1 MIKNLKKVIST
12 LAAVAILATSASA
25 FAVSF
30 PDVDANAS
38 YAGAVE
44 ALTTLGVVN
53 GDDNGKFNPE
63 NTVTRAEFAKMV
75 VEALGAGSE
84 AASSTDTKFVDAKG
98 HWAAGYIEVGVAKA
112 FINGYD
118 EKTFGPDDQVTYAQA
133 VKMLVAAIG
142 YETYASQQGGWPSG
156 YLAYGSELDI
166 IAGVTGVAN
175 DTALTRAQCAVL
187 IYNTLKAPICK
198 VDGYEQNYKGEWVPN
213 LEEMNGTAKG
223 WQTLLTSKH
232 DAYVVRG
239 RVMDANKKEGTVGF
253 KIEVAENF
261 NGQYVVVP
269 QTVTVNGTPTVSVP
283 SGAVASYKEPAVNI
297 GTTNAADLLYT
308 YAEAII
314 AKDADTSEY
323 TLVAITP
330 YGASKTVEFAAK
342 DIATINPT
350 ASPKTID
357 VKKENSNKT
366 TTYKLNTGVKVYVN
380 GDESAAGL
388 ADTALASSNVRG
400 TVVLVDETNTGST
413 ATDGL
418 YDYVMVDKYD
428 VAQVSD
434 VRVKND
440 EVTIVTDTSSVR
452 INWSLVDEDT
462 TSVVIYKDGVE
473 ISYEDVKEDD
483 VILVKNDAAK
493 SWYEIYVSDK
503 TVSGTATG
511 KSTTAG
517 KEYLLVDGTKYE
529 FDNVGDINSMAL
541 NTEYI
546 LSLDAMGYV
555 YTWEQGETNK
565 NVGVVIGMYTKN
577 GEETP
582 TVRMI
587 DANGEIVTYE
597 AKTLAAAEAIA
608 TAVGMGTD
616 VEFKKAELL
625 ADTTDVDGDSNVT
638 EINPAKIANCVIEY
652 TISSGKIVLKNAV
665 APVNAGSGN
674 DEVDY
679 KASTSK
685 LGGYTIDATATK
697 ILDLDAYLNANGD
710 VAVFDAANFED
721 EGNYKAWVFDRNQKT
736 GVHGLVLLTS
746 GTTSLKATSALAVVT
761 ASGSVTDVDS
771 VSCQVLTV
779 ARNGE
784 EDIEVLVA
792 EQADGADAGT
802 DTDAENSFP
811 EGTVVMYTVG
821 AEGYVESGNI
831 HKIFTPA
838 ANYAAMMTA
847 ILGQT
852 NFAVATDSS
861 YITDADSDGIY
872 SIAGAIAA
880 DADVEIYYGPVYS
893 ASASVLELFTKKEA
907 KAFTWTDKDDV
918 VHTAETLQVS
928 SINDTE
934 AFTLAGANL
943 YTYNYDAIA
952 GEGMSVTVGGTVQK
966 NTLYKNMFE
975 HDATNTYVNWG
986 ARTAAAVEP
995 MTALVRV
1002 NDGDVTDVIFFV
1014 AE

>member
-38 YAGAVE
+38 YAGAVD

-198 VDGYEQNYKGEWVPN
+198 VDGYEQNYKGEWVPK
-213 LEEMNGTAKG
+213 LVEMNGTAKG

-232 DAYVVRG
+232 DAFVVRG
-239 RVMDANKKEGTVGF
+239 RVMSVDKKEGTVSY
-253 KIEVAENF
+253 KVEAAENF
-261 NGQYVVVP
+261 DGYYVTTAAVVGATAP
-269 QTVTVNGTPTVSVP
+269 YEVP
-283 SGAVASYKEPAVNI
+283 AYI
-297 GTTNAADLLYT
+297 GTTAAADMLYT
-308 YAEAII
+308 YSEAII
-314 AKDADTSEY
+314 QKDADTSEY
-323 TLVAITP
+323 TMVAITP
-330 YGASKTVEFAAK
+330 YGAAKTVEFDAK
-342 DIATINPT
+342 DLAAVNAIDPS
-350 ASPKTID
+350 ASPAVVANTIE

-366 TTYKLNTGVKVYVN
+366 TTYKLVDTPSVYVN
-380 GDESAAGL
+380 GELSTSGL
-388 ADTALASSNVRG
+388 ADSALSASNVRG
-400 TVVLVDETNTGST
+400 TVTLVDATAAGST
-413 ATDGL
+413 ATDGK
-418 YDYVMVDKYD
+418 YDYVMVDKY
-428 VAQVSD
+428 VAAQVTD

-440 EVTIVTDTSSVR
+440 EVTVVTDTASVR

-462 TSVVIYKDGVE
+462 TSVVFYKDGAE

-483 VILVKNDAAK
+483 VILVKSD
-493 SWYEIYVSDK
+493 STGDWYEVYVSDK

-511 KSTTAG
+511 KSTTPG

-529 FDNVGDINSMAL
+529 FDNVGDIATMDL
-541 NTEYI
+541 NADYV

-555 YTWEQGETNK
+555 YTYEQGETNK
-565 NVGVVIGMYTKN
+565 NVGVVVGIYTKA
-577 GEETP
+577 GEEYP
-582 TVRMI
+582 TIRMI
-587 DANGEIVTYE
+587 DGNGEVVTYE
-597 AKTLAAAEAIA
+597 AKTAAVVTSIVSQLGATSAYADGVLSKAEVIAAGIEKAVIEYNLSSGKLVYKAAA
-608 TAVGMGTD
+608 TAVNAGAGND
-616 VEFKKAELL
+616 
-625 ADTTDVDGDSNVT
+625 
-638 EINPAKIANCVIEY
+638 
-652 TISSGKIVLKNAV
+652 AV
-665 APVNAGSGN
+665 A
-674 DEVDY
+674 Y

-697 ILDLDAYLNANGD
+697 ILDLDAFIHADGD

-721 EGNYKAWVFDRNQKT
+721 EGDYKAWVFDRNQKT
-736 GVHGLVLLTS
+736 GVHGLVILTS
-746 GTTSLKATSALAVVT
+746 GTTSLKATSTLAVVT
-761 ASGSVTDVDS
+761 ASGSVTDVDG

-784 EDIEVLVA
+784 EGIEVLYANTTTV
-792 EQADGADAGT
+792 
-802 DTDAENSFP
+802 P
-811 EGTVVMYTVG
+811 EGTVIMYTVG
-821 AEGYVESGNI
+821 AEGYVENGKL

-838 ANYAAMMTA
+838 ADYATMMSG
-847 ILGQT
+847 ILAET
-852 NFAVATDSS
+852 NFTAEAANS
-861 YITDADSDGIY
+861 YIVDVIGSESADGIY
-872 SIAGAIAA
+872 SLKVDGNT

-893 ASASVLELFTKKEA
+893 ASASVLELFKGQAAGK
-907 KAFTWTDKDDV
+907 
-918 VHTAETLQVS
+918 S

-934 AFTLAGANL
+934 AFTLAGANV

-952 GEGMSVTVGGTVQK
+952 GEGMSVTVGGNVQK
-966 NTLYKNMFE
+966 NSLYKNMFGS
-975 HDATNTYVNWG
+975 DATMTNVDWS
-986 ARTAAAVEP
+986 RMSAAMVDP

>member
-38 YAGAVE
+38 YAGAVD

-223 WQTLLTSKH
+223 WQTLLTTKH
-232 DAYVVRG
+232 DAFVVRG
-239 RVMDANKKEGTVGF
+239 RVMSVDKKEGTVSY
-253 KIEVAENF
+253 KVEAAENF
-261 NGQYVVVP
+261 DGYYVTTAAVVGATAP
-269 QTVTVNGTPTVSVP
+269 YEVP
-283 SGAVASYKEPAVNI
+283 AYI
-297 GTTNAADLLYT
+297 GTTAAADMLYT
-308 YAEAII
+308 YSEAII
-314 AKDADTSEY
+314 QKDADTSEY
-323 TLVAITP
+323 TMVAITP
-330 YGASKTVEFAAK
+330 YGAAKTVEFAAK
-342 DIATINPT
+342 AIDSIAIYAPS
-350 ASPKTID
+350 ASPAVNASTID

-366 TTYKLNTGVKVYVN
+366 TTYKLVDTPSVYVN
-380 GDESAAGL
+380 GELSTSGL
-388 ADTALASSNVRG
+388 ADSALSASNVRG
-400 TVVLVDETNTGST
+400 TVTLVDATAAGST
-413 ATDGL
+413 ATDGK
-418 YDYVMVDKYD
+418 YDYVMVDKY
-428 VAQVSD
+428 VAAQVTD

-440 EVTIVTDTSSVR
+440 EVTVVTDTASVR

-462 TSVVIYKDGVE
+462 TSVVFYKDGAE

-483 VILVKNDAAK
+483 VILVKRD
-493 SWYEIYVSDK
+493 STGDWFEVYVSDK

-529 FDNVGDINSMAL
+529 FDNPAEIASMDL
-541 NTEYI
+541 NADYV
-546 LSLDAMGYV
+546 LSLDYAGYV

-565 NVGVVIGMYTKN
+565 NVGVVVGIYTKA
-577 GEETP
+577 GEEYP
-582 TVRMI
+582 TIRMI
-587 DANGEIVTYE
+587 DGNGEVVTYE
-597 AKTLAAAEAIA
+597 AKTAAVVTSIVSQLGATSAYADGVLSKAEVIAAGIEKAVIEYNLSSGKLVYKAAA
-608 TAVGMGTD
+608 TAVNAGAGND
-616 VEFKKAELL
+616 
-625 ADTTDVDGDSNVT
+625 
-638 EINPAKIANCVIEY
+638 
-652 TISSGKIVLKNAV
+652 AV
-665 APVNAGSGN
+665 A
-674 DEVDY
+674 Y

-697 ILDLDAYLNANGD
+697 ILDLDAFIHADGD

-721 EGNYKAWVFDRNQKT
+721 EGDYKAWVFDRNQKT

-746 GTTSLKATSALAVVT
+746 GTTSLKPTSAWAVVT
-761 ASGSVTDVDS
+761 ASGSVTDVDG

-784 EDIEVLVA
+784 EDIEVLTNDLTA
-792 EQADGADAGT
+792 IA
-802 DTDAENSFP
+802 
-811 EGTVVMYTVG
+811 EGTVIMYTVG
-821 AEGYVESGNI
+821 ADGYVEAANL
-831 HKIFTPA
+831 HKIFAPA

-852 NFAVATDSS
+852 NFTTAAANS
-861 YITDADSDGIY
+861 YIVDLDTTDAVVEY
-872 SIAGAIAA
+872 SLKVAGNT
-880 DADVEIYYGPVYS
+880 DAEVEIYYGPVYS
-893 ASASVLELFTKKEA
+893 ATASVLELFKTKAAGK
-907 KAFTWTDKDDV
+907 
-918 VHTAETLQVS
+918 S

-934 AFTLAGANL
+934 AFTLAGANV

-952 GEGMSVTVGGTVQK
+952 GEGMSVAVGGTVQK
-966 NTLYKNMFE
+966 NTLYKNMFGT
-975 HDATNTYVNWG
+975 DATMTNVDWSTM
-986 ARTAAAVEP
+986 AAAMVDP

>member
-98 HWAAGYIEVGVAKA
+98 HWAAGYIEVGVSKA

-142 YETYASQQGGWPSG
+142 YETYASMQGGWPSG
-156 YLAYGSELDI
+156 YLAYGSQLDI

-213 LEEMNGTAKG
+213 LEEMNGTGAN

-232 DAYVVRG
+232 DAYVVKG
-239 RVMDANKKEGTVGF
+239 RVMGTDKKEGTVDF
-253 KIEVAENF
+253 AVEAAENF
-261 NGQYVVVP
+261 DGIYVTGGKAYNVSS
-269 QTVTVNGTPTVSVP
+269 TVATEITPWNDVEMYAGNT
-283 SGAVASYKEPAVNI
+283 
-297 GTTNAADLLYT
+297 AAAEMLYT
-308 YAEAII
+308 YSEAIVQE
-314 AKDADTSEY
+314 DEDTSEY
-323 TLVAITP
+323 TLVSITP
-330 YGASKTVEFAAK
+330 YGAAKTVEFAAK
-342 DIATINPT
+342 AIDAVASATPY
-350 ASPKTID
+350 TID

-366 TTYKLNTGVKVYVN
+366 TTYKLNDGVKVYVN
-380 GDESAAGL
+380 GELSTDGL
-388 ADTALASSNVRG
+388 ADTALTAANVRG
-400 TVVLVDETNTGST
+400 TVTLVDKTEVGST
-413 ATDGL
+413 STDGK
-418 YDYVMVDKYD
+418 YDFVMVDEYL

-440 EVTIVTDTSSVR
+440 EVTVVTDTASVR

-462 TSVVIYKDGVE
+462 TSVVFYKDGAE

-483 VILVKNDAAK
+483 VILVKRD
-493 SWYEIYVSDK
+493 STGDWFEVYVSDK

-511 KSTTAG
+511 KSTTPG

-529 FDNVGDINSMAL
+529 FDNPLEIASMDL
-541 NTEYI
+541 NADYV
-546 LSLDAMGYV
+546 LSLDYAGYV

-565 NVGVVIGMYTKN
+565 NVGIVVSMYTKA

-597 AKTLAAAEAIA
+597 AKTLQGAKDIVEAITGTEGTTLSKPANAAEA
-608 TAVGMGTD
+608 
-616 VEFKKAELL
+616 AER
-625 ADTTDVDGDSNVT
+625 
-638 EINPAKIANCVIEY
+638 VIEY
-652 TISSGKIVLKNAV
+652 TISSGKIVLKGTDNV

-674 DEVDY
+674 DAVAY

-697 ILDLDAYLNANGD
+697 ILDLDAYLNNDGD

-721 EGNYKAWVFDRNQKT
+721 EGDYKAWIYDRNAKT

-746 GTTSLKATSALAVVT
+746 GTTSLKPTSALAVVT
-761 ASGSVTDVDS
+761 ASGSVTDVDG

-784 EDIEVLVA
+784 EDIEVL
-792 EQADGADAGT
+792 T
-802 DTDAENSFP
+802 NDTSAIA
-811 EGTVVMYTVG
+811 EGTVIMYTVG
-821 AEGYVESGNI
+821 ADGYVEAANL
-831 HKIFTPA
+831 HKIFAPA
-838 ANYAAMMTA
+838 ANYAAMMSG
-847 ILGQT
+847 ILGET
-852 NFAVATDSS
+852 NFTAEAANS
-861 YITDADSDGIY
+861 YIVDVIGSEAADGVY
-872 SIAGAIAA
+872 SLKVAGNT

-893 ASASVLELFTKKEA
+893 ATASVLELFKTQAAGK
-907 KAFTWTDKDDV
+907 
-918 VHTAETLQVS
+918 S

-934 AFTLAGANL
+934 AFTLAGANV

-952 GEGMSVTVGGTVQK
+952 GEGMSVAVGGTVQK
-966 NTLYKNMFE
+966 NTLYKNMFGT
-975 HDATNTYVNWG
+975 DATMTNVDWSTMS
-986 ARTAAAVEP
+986 AAMVDP

>member
-198 VDGYEQNYKGEWVPN
+198 VDGYEQNYKGEWVPK
-213 LEEMNGTAKG
+213 LVEMNGTGAA
-223 WQTLLTSKH
+223 WQTLLTTKH
-232 DAYVVRG
+232 DAFVVKG
-239 RVMDANKKEGTVGF
+239 RVMDTDMKEGTVDYLV
-253 KIEVAENF
+253 EAAENF
-261 NGQYVVVP
+261 DKLYV
-269 QTVTVNGTPTVSVP
+269 TGGYYVSGMAP
-283 SGAVASYKEPAVNI
+283 VAMTATTMYA
-297 GTTNAADLLYT
+297 GTTNAAEMLFT
-308 YAEAII
+308 YSEAIVQ
-314 AKDADTSEY
+314 KDEDTSEY
-323 TLVAITP
+323 TIVAITP
-330 YGASKTVEFAAK
+330 YGAAKTVEFDAK
-342 DIATINPT
+342 DIAAV
-350 ASPKTID
+350 ASATPYTID

-366 TTYKLNTGVKVYVN
+366 TTYKLNDGVKVYVN
-380 GDESAAGL
+380 GELSTDGL
-388 ADTALASSNVRG
+388 ADAALTAANVRG
-400 TVVLVDETNTGST
+400 TVVLVDKTDVGST
-413 ATDGL
+413 STDGK
-418 YDYVMVDKYD
+418 YDFVMVDEYL

-440 EVTIVTDTSSVR
+440 EVTVVTDTASVR

-462 TSVVIYKDGVE
+462 TSVVFYKDGAE

-483 VILVKNDAAK
+483 VILVKRD
-493 SWYEIYVSDK
+493 STGDWFEVYVSDK

-511 KSTTAG
+511 KSTTPG

-529 FDNVGDINSMAL
+529 FDNPAEIATMDL
-541 NTEYI
+541 NADYV
-546 LSLDAMGYV
+546 LSLDYAGYV

-565 NVGVVIGMYTKN
+565 NVGVVVGIYTKA
-577 GEETP
+577 GEEYP
-582 TVRMI
+582 TIRMI
-587 DANGEIVTYE
+587 DGNGEVVTYE
-597 AKTLAAAEAIA
+597 AKTTATVDAIVGQLSATSAYADGVLSKAEVITAGIENAVIEYNLSSGKLVWKAAA
-608 TAVGMGTD
+608 TAV
-616 VEFKKAELL
+616 
-625 ADTTDVDGDSNVT
+625 N
-638 EINPAKIANCVIEY
+638 
-652 TISSGKIVLKNAV
+652 SSDAV
-665 APVNAGSGN
+665 A
-674 DEVDY
+674 Y

-697 ILDLDAYLNANGD
+697 ILDLDAYINNDGD

-721 EGNYKAWVFDRNQKT
+721 EGDYKAWVFDRNAKT
-736 GVHGLVLLTS
+736 GVHGLVILTS
-746 GTTSLKATSALAVVT
+746 GTTSLKPTSALAVVT
-761 ASGSVTDVDS
+761 ASGSVTDVDG

-784 EDIEVLVA
+784 EGIEVL
-792 EQADGADAGT
+792 T
-802 DTDAENSFP
+802 DDLSAIA

-821 AEGYVESGNI
+821 AEGYVESANL

-838 ANYAAMMTA
+838 ANYAAMMSG
-847 ILGQT
+847 ILGET
-852 NFAVATDSS
+852 NFTAEAANS
-861 YITDADSDGIY
+861 YIVDVIGSEAADGVYSLKVDGNT
-872 SIAGAIAA
+872 
-880 DADVEIYYGPVYS
+880 DADVEVYYGPVYS
-893 ASASVLELFTKKEA
+893 ASASVLELFKGQATGK
-907 KAFTWTDKDDV
+907 
-918 VHTAETLQVS
+918 S

-934 AFTLAGANL
+934 AFTLAGANV

-952 GEGMSVTVGGTVQK
+952 GEGMSVAVGGTVQK
-966 NTLYKNMFE
+966 NTLYKNMFGT
-975 HDATNTYVNWG
+975 DATMTNVDWSTMS
-986 ARTAAAVEP
+986 AAMVDP

>member
-198 VDGYEQNYKGEWVPN
+198 VDGYEQNYKGEWVPK
-213 LEEMNGTAKG
+213 LVEMNGTGAA
-223 WQTLLTSKH
+223 WQTLLTTKH
-232 DAYVVRG
+232 DAFVVKG
-239 RVMDANKKEGTVGF
+239 RVMDTDMKEGTVDYLV
-253 KIEVAENF
+253 EAAENF
-261 NGQYVVVP
+261 DKLYV
-269 QTVTVNGTPTVSVP
+269 TGGYYVSGMAP
-283 SGAVASYKEPAVNI
+283 VAMTATTMYA
-297 GTTNAADLLYT
+297 GTTNAAEMLFT
-308 YAEAII
+308 YSEAIVQ
-314 AKDADTSEY
+314 KDEDTSEY
-323 TLVAITP
+323 TIVAITP
-330 YGASKTVEFAAK
+330 YGAAKTVEFDAK
-342 DIATINPT
+342 DIAAV
-350 ASPKTID
+350 ASATPYTID

-366 TTYKLNTGVKVYVN
+366 TTYKLNDGVKVYVN
-380 GDESAAGL
+380 GELSTDGL
-388 ADTALASSNVRG
+388 ADAALTAANVRG
-400 TVVLVDETNTGST
+400 TVVLVDKTDVGST
-413 ATDGL
+413 STDGK
-418 YDYVMVDKYD
+418 YDFVMVDEYL

-440 EVTIVTDTSSVR
+440 EVTVVTDTASVR

-462 TSVVIYKDGVE
+462 TSVVFYKDGAE

-483 VILVKNDAAK
+483 VILVKRD
-493 SWYEIYVSDK
+493 STGDWFEVYVSDK

-511 KSTTAG
+511 KSTTPG

-529 FDNVGDINSMAL
+529 FDNPSEIATMDL
-541 NTEYI
+541 NADYV
-546 LSLDAMGYV
+546 LSLDYAGYV

-565 NVGVVIGMYTKN
+565 NVGIVVGMYTKA

-597 AKTLAAAEAIA
+597 AKTLQGAKDIVKAITGTEGTTLSKPANAAEA
-608 TAVGMGTD
+608 
-616 VEFKKAELL
+616 AER
-625 ADTTDVDGDSNVT
+625 
-638 EINPAKIANCVIEY
+638 VIEY
-652 TISSGKIVLKNAV
+652 TISSGKIVLKGTDNV

-674 DEVDY
+674 DAVAY

-697 ILDLDAYLNANGD
+697 ILDLDAYLNNNGD

-721 EGNYKAWVFDRNQKT
+721 EGDYKAWIYDRNAKT
-736 GVHGLVLLTS
+736 GVHGLVILTS
-746 GTTSLKATSALAVVT
+746 GTTSLKPTSALAVVT
-761 ASGSVTDVDS
+761 ASGSVTDVDG
-771 VSCQVLTV
+771 VSCQVLTI

-784 EDIEVLVA
+784 EGIEVLVA

-852 NFAVATDSS
+852 NFTTAAANSYIVDLDTTDSVVE
-861 YITDADSDGIY
+861 Y
-872 SIAGAIAA
+872 SLKVAGNT
-880 DADVEIYYGPVYS
+880 DADVEVYYGPVYS
-893 ASASVLELFTKKEA
+893 ASASVLELFKGQATGK
-907 KAFTWTDKDDV
+907 
-918 VHTAETLQVS
+918 S

-934 AFTLAGANL
+934 AFTLAGANV

-952 GEGMSVTVGGTVQK
+952 GEGMSVAVGGTVQK
-966 NTLYKNMFE
+966 NTLYKNMFGT
-975 HDATNTYVNWG
+975 DATMTNVDWSTMS
-986 ARTAAAVEP
+986 AAMVDP

>member
-38 YAGAVE
+38 YAGAVD

-156 YLAYGSELDI
+156 YLAYGSQLDI
-166 IAGVTGVAN
+166 IAGVSGVSN

-213 LEEMNGTAKG
+213 LEEMNGTGAN

-232 DAYVVRG
+232 DAYVVKG
-239 RVMDANKKEGTVGF
+239 RVMTVNKKEATVKF
-253 KIEVAENF
+253 AVEAAENF
-261 NGQYVVVP
+261 DGIYVTGGKAYNVSS
-269 QTVTVNGTPTVSVP
+269 TVATEIDPWNYVDMYV
-283 SGAVASYKEPAVNI
+283 
-297 GTTNAADLLYT
+297 GTTAAAEMLYT
-308 YAEAII
+308 YSEAIVQE
-314 AKDADTSEY
+314 DEDTSEY
-323 TLVAITP
+323 TLVSITP
-330 YGASKTVEFAAK
+330 YGAAKTVEFAAK
-342 DIATINPT
+342 AIDAVASATPY
-350 ASPKTID
+350 TID

-366 TTYKLNTGVKVYVN
+366 TTYKLSASPAPVVYVN
-380 GDESAAGL
+380 GEVSTDGL
-388 ADTALASSNVRG
+388 ADTALTAANVRG
-400 TVVLVDETNTGST
+400 TVTLVDKTEVGST
-413 ATDGL
+413 STDGK
-418 YDYVMVDKYD
+418 YDYVMVDEYIA
-428 VAQVSD
+428 AQVSD

-440 EVTIVTDTSSVR
+440 EVTIVTDKSGVR
-452 INWSLVDEDT
+452 INWSLVEEDT
-462 TSVVIYKDGVE
+462 TSVAIFKDGAE

-483 VILVKNDAAK
+483 VILVKRD
-493 SWYEIYVSDK
+493 STGDWFEIYVSDK

-529 FDNVGDINSMAL
+529 FDTPTDIAKMDL
-541 NTEYI
+541 NADYV

-555 YTWEQGETNK
+555 YAYEQGETNK
-565 NVGVVIGMYTKN
+565 NVGIVVSMYTKA
-577 GEETP
+577 GEEYP

-587 DANGEIVTYE
+587 DGNGEVVTYE
-597 AKTLAAAEAIA
+597 AKTLGAAEAIA

-616 VEFKKAELL
+616 VEFTKAELL

-652 TISSGKIVLKNAV
+652 TISSGKIVLKADATAVNSSDAV
-665 APVNAGSGN
+665 A
-674 DEVDY
+674 Y

-697 ILDLDAYLNANGD
+697 ILDLDAYLNNDGD

-721 EGNYKAWVFDRNQKT
+721 EGDYKAWIYDRNAKT

-761 ASGSVTDVDS
+761 ASGSVTDVDG
-771 VSCQVLTV
+771 VACEVLTV

-784 EDIEVLVA
+784 EGIEVLVA
-792 EQADGADAGT
+792 NSSSPFVSVA
-802 DTDAENSFP
+802 AEGS
-811 EGTVVMYTVG
+811 VVMYTVG
-821 AEGYVESGNI
+821 AEGYVESGKL

-838 ANYAAMMTA
+838 SSYDAMMTA
-847 ILGQT
+847 LTGNSVT
-852 NFAVATDSS
+852 NFTATIANT
-861 YITDADSDGIY
+861 YITDANSDGIY

-880 DADVEIYYGPVYS
+880 DADVEVYYGPVYS
-893 ASASVLELFTKKEA
+893 ASASVLELFKSQAAGNIAYDSDEDGDIDGSDTPDTSKM
-907 KAFTWTDKDDV
+907 
-918 VHTAETLQVS
+918 S
-928 SINDTE
+928 NINDTE
-934 AFTLAGANL
+934 AFTLAGANV

-952 GEGMSVTVGGTVQK
+952 GEGMRVTVGGNVQK
-966 NTLYKNMFE
+966 NTLYKNMFG
-975 HDATNTYVNWG
+975 HDKTQTFVKWADMGSAMVD
-986 ARTAAAVEP
+986 P

>member
-75 VEALGAGSE
+75 VEALGAGNE
-84 AASSTDTKFVDAKG
+84 AASSTDTDFVDAKG
-98 HWAAGYIEVGVAKA
+98 HWAAGYIEVGVAKQ

-166 IAGVTGVAN
+166 IAGVTGVGN

-223 WQTLLTSKH
+223 WQTLLTTKH
-232 DAYVVRG
+232 DAYVVKG
-239 RVMDANKKEGTVGF
+239 RVMATDKKEGTVDF
-253 KIEVAENF
+253 NVEAAENF
-261 NGQYVVVP
+261 DGYYVTTAAVVGATAP
-269 QTVTVNGTPTVSVP
+269 YEVP
-283 SGAVASYKEPAVNI
+283 MFV
-297 GTTNAADLLYT
+297 GTTNAADMLYT
-308 YAEAII
+308 YSEAIVQ
-314 AKDADTSEY
+314 KDEDTSEY

-330 YGASKTVEFAAK
+330 YGAAKTVEFAAK
-342 DIATINPT
+342 DIAAV
-350 ASPKTID
+350 ASATPYVIE

-366 TTYKLNTGVKVYVN
+366 TTYKLNNTPVVYVN
-380 GDESAAGL
+380 GEVSTDGL
-388 ADTALASSNVRG
+388 ADDALTAANVRG
-400 TVVLVDETNTGST
+400 TVTLVDATAAGST
-413 ATDGL
+413 ATDGK
-418 YDYVMVDKYD
+418 YDYVMVDEYQ

-440 EVTIVTDTSSVR
+440 EVTVVTDTAAVR

-462 TSVVIYKDGVE
+462 TSVVFYKDGVE

-483 VILVKNDAAK
+483 IILVKSD
-493 SWYEIYVSDK
+493 STEEWYEVYVSDK

-517 KEYLLVDGTKYE
+517 KQYLLVDGTKYE
-529 FDNVGDINSMAL
+529 FDNPLEIASMDL
-541 NTEYI
+541 NADYV

-565 NVGVVIGMYTKN
+565 NVGIVVAMYTKT
-577 GEETP
+577 GEEYP

-587 DANGEIVTYE
+587 DGNGEIVTYE
-597 AKTLAAAEAIA
+597 AKDA
-608 TAVGMGTD
+608 TAVSNAIGMGGD
-616 VEFKKAELL
+616 VEFTKSEML
-625 ADTTDVDGDSNVT
+625 DVIGI
-638 EINPAKIANCVIEY
+638 EEAVIEY
-652 TISSGKIVLKNAV
+652 TISSGKLVLKNAV
-665 APVNAGSGN
+665 APVNSSDA
-674 DEVDY
+674 VAY

-697 ILDLDAYLNANGD
+697 ILDLDAYLNNDGD

-721 EGNYKAWVFDRNQKT
+721 EGDYKAWVYDRNNKT
-736 GVHGLVLLTS
+736 GIHGLVILTS
-746 GTTSLKATSALAVVT
+746 GTTSLKPTSALAVVT
-761 ASGSVTDVDS
+761 ASGSVTDVDG
-771 VSCQVLTV
+771 VACQVLTV

-792 EQADGADAGT
+792 TQADGSDGST
-802 DTDAENSFP
+802 PDDSVDAENDFP

-821 AEGYVESGNI
+821 AEGYVESGKI

-838 ANYAAMMTA
+838 ANYADMMSLTDG
-847 ILGQT
+847 ILAQT
-852 NFAVATDSS
+852 NFTAEAANA
-861 YITDADSDGIY
+861 YITDADSDGVY
-872 SIAGAIAA
+872 SLEVSGNT

-893 ASASVLELFTKKEA
+893 ASASVLELFKGQA
-907 KAFTWTDKDDV
+907 SG
-918 VHTAETLQVS
+918 VS

-952 GEGMSVTVGGTVQK
+952 GEGMSVAVGGTVQK
-966 NTLYKNMFE
+966 NTLYKNMF
-975 HDATNTYVNWG
+975 DTDVTMTNVKWSTMASAMVD
-986 ARTAAAVEP
+986 P

>member
-198 VDGYEQNYKGEWVPN
+198 VDGYEQNYKGEWVPK
-213 LEEMNGTAKG
+213 LVEMNGTGAA
-223 WQTLLTSKH
+223 WQTLLTTKH
-232 DAYVVRG
+232 DAFVVKG
-239 RVMDANKKEGTVGF
+239 RVMDTDMKEGTVDYLV
-253 KIEVAENF
+253 EAAENF
-261 NGQYVVVP
+261 DKLYV
-269 QTVTVNGTPTVSVP
+269 TGGYYVSGMAP
-283 SGAVASYKEPAVNI
+283 VAMTATTMYA
-297 GTTNAADLLYT
+297 GTTNAAEMLFT
-308 YAEAII
+308 YSEAIVQ
-314 AKDADTSEY
+314 KDEDTSEY
-323 TLVAITP
+323 TIVAITP
-330 YGASKTVEFAAK
+330 YGAAKTVEFAAK
-342 DIATINPT
+342 DIAAV
-350 ASPKTID
+350 ASATPYTID

-366 TTYKLNTGVKVYVN
+366 TTYKLNDGVKVYVN
-380 GDESAAGL
+380 GELSTDGL
-388 ADTALASSNVRG
+388 ADAALTAANVRG
-400 TVVLVDETNTGST
+400 TVVLVDKTDVGST
-413 ATDGL
+413 STDGK
-418 YDYVMVDKYD
+418 YDFVMVDKYL

-440 EVTIVTDTSSVR
+440 EVTVVTDTASVR

-462 TSVVIYKDGVE
+462 ASVVFYKDGAE

-483 VILVKNDAAK
+483 VILVKRD
-493 SWYEIYVSDK
+493 STGDWFEVYVSDK

-529 FDNVGDINSMAL
+529 FDNPSEIATMDL
-541 NTEYI
+541 NADYV
-546 LSLDAMGYV
+546 LSLDYAGYV
-555 YTWEQGETNK
+555 YTWEQGETTN
-565 NVGVVIGMYTKN
+565 NVGIVVGMYTKA

-597 AKTLAAAEAIA
+597 AKTLQGAKDIVKAITGTEGTTLSKPANAAEA
-608 TAVGMGTD
+608 
-616 VEFKKAELL
+616 AER
-625 ADTTDVDGDSNVT
+625 
-638 EINPAKIANCVIEY
+638 VIEY
-652 TISSGKIVLKNAV
+652 TISSDKIVLKGTDNV

-674 DEVDY
+674 DAVAY

-697 ILDLDAYLNANGD
+697 ILDLDAYLRGGD

-721 EGNYKAWVFDRNQKT
+721 EGDYKAWIYDRNAKT
-736 GVHGLVLLTS
+736 GVHGLVILTS

-761 ASGSVTDVDS
+761 ASGSVTDVDG
-771 VSCQVLTV
+771 VSCQVLTI

-784 EDIEVLVA
+784 EGIEVLVA
-792 EQADGADAGT
+792 EQADGA
-802 DTDAENSFP
+802 DAENSFP

-852 NFAVATDSS
+852 NFTTAAANSYIVDLDTTDSVVE
-861 YITDADSDGIY
+861 Y
-872 SIAGAIAA
+872 SLKVAGNT

-893 ASASVLELFTKKEA
+893 ASASVLELFKTQ
-907 KAFTWTDKDDV
+907 
-918 VHTAETLQVS
+918 TATTAGTS

-934 AFTLAGANL
+934 AFTLAGANV

-952 GEGMSVTVGGTVQK
+952 GEGMSVAVGGTVQK
-966 NTLYKNMFE
+966 NTLYKNMFGT
-975 HDATNTYVNWG
+975 DATMTNVLWDDMDD
-986 ARTAAAVEP
+986 AMVEP
-995 MTALVRV
+995 MTAFVRV

>member
-38 YAGAVE
+38 YAGAVD

-198 VDGYEQNYKGEWVPN
+198 VDGYEQNYKGEWVPK
-213 LEEMNGTAKG
+213 LTEMNGTAKG

-232 DAYVVRG
+232 DAFVVRG
-239 RVMDANKKEGTVGF
+239 RVMSVDKKEGTVSY
-253 KIEVAENF
+253 KVEAAENF
-261 NGQYVVVP
+261 DGYYVTTAAVVGATAP
-269 QTVTVNGTPTVSVP
+269 YEVP
-283 SGAVASYKEPAVNI
+283 AYI
-297 GTTNAADLLYT
+297 GTTAAADMLYT
-308 YAEAII
+308 YSEAII
-314 AKDADTSEY
+314 QKDADTSEY
-323 TLVAITP
+323 TMVAITP
-330 YGASKTVEFAAK
+330 YGAAKTVEFAAK
-342 DIATINPT
+342 DLAAVASATPY
-350 ASPKTID
+350 TIE

-366 TTYKLNTGVKVYVN
+366 TTYKLVDTPSVYVN
-380 GDESAAGL
+380 GELSTSGL
-388 ADTALASSNVRG
+388 ADSALSASNVRG
-400 TVVLVDETNTGST
+400 TVTLVDATAAGST
-413 ATDGL
+413 ATDGK
-418 YDYVMVDKYD
+418 YDYVMVDKY
-428 VAQVSD
+428 VAAQVTD

-440 EVTIVTDTSSVR
+440 EVTVVTDTASVR

-462 TSVVIYKDGVE
+462 TSVVFYKDGAE

-483 VILVKNDAAK
+483 VILVKSD
-493 SWYEIYVSDK
+493 STGDWYEVYVSDK

-529 FDNVGDINSMAL
+529 FDNPSEIATMDL
-541 NTEYI
+541 NADYV
-546 LSLDAMGYV
+546 LSLDAKGYV

-565 NVGVVIGMYTKN
+565 NVGVVVGIYTKS
-577 GEETP
+577 GEEYP
-582 TVRMI
+582 TIRMI
-587 DANGEIVTYE
+587 DGNGEVATYE
-597 AKTLAAAEAIA
+597 AKTAGVVTSIVSQLGATSAYADGVLSKAEVIAAGIENAVIEYNLSSGKLVYKAAA
-608 TAVGMGTD
+608 TAV
-616 VEFKKAELL
+616 
-625 ADTTDVDGDSNVT
+625 N
-638 EINPAKIANCVIEY
+638 
-652 TISSGKIVLKNAV
+652 SSDAV
-665 APVNAGSGN
+665 S
-674 DEVDY
+674 Y

-697 ILDLDAYLNANGD
+697 ILDLDAYLNADGD

-721 EGNYKAWVFDRNQKT
+721 EGDYKAWVFDRNQKT
-736 GVHGLVLLTS
+736 GVHGLVILTS
-746 GTTSLKATSALAVVT
+746 GTTSLKPTSALAVVT
-761 ASGSVTDVDS
+761 ASGSVTDVDG

-784 EDIEVLVA
+784 EDIEVL
-792 EQADGADAGT
+792 T
-802 DTDAENSFP
+802 DDLSAIA
-811 EGTVVMYTVG
+811 EGTVIMYTVG
-821 AEGYVESGNI
+821 AEGYVESANL
-831 HKIFTPA
+831 HKIFAPA
-838 ANYAAMMTA
+838 ADYATMMSG
-847 ILGQT
+847 ILAET
-852 NFAVATDSS
+852 NFSAEAANSFIVSNSNSKSGYSLTV
-861 YITDADSDGIY
+861 DGNV
-872 SIAGAIAA
+872 
-880 DADVEIYYGPVYS
+880 DNDVEIYYGPVYS
-893 ASASVLELFTKKEA
+893 ASASVVELFKGQTTGK
-907 KAFTWTDKDDV
+907 
-918 VHTAETLQVS
+918 S

-952 GEGMSVTVGGTVQK
+952 GEGMSVSVGGTVQK
-966 NTLYKNMFE
+966 NTLYKNMFGT
-975 HDATNTYVNWG
+975 DATLTNVDWSTM
-986 ARTAAAVEP
+986 AAAMVDP